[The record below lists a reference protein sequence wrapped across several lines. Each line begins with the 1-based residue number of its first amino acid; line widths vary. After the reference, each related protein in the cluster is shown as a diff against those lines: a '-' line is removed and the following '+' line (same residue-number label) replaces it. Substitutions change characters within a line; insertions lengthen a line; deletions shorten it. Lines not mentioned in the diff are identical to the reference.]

1 MGQMSAMVDF
11 DRADA
16 GSPGSGRCRWRG
28 EGKCLPPRARQQCTR
43 VEREF
48 LSAPAA
54 NRRAEGERGEKRGVY
69 RGADGGYSKKT
80 IAGGGGGAAQAG
92 TGRRTD
98 GRTDGRPC
106 YTINL
111 SLARL
116 QRRARAARRRDIDVF
131 DRDSTRLGGRA
142 CCSPSPP
149 TPRARTASASRPPG
163 RHVVRPRVLYCIMLA
178 SHNSSDV

>member
-1 MGQMSAMVDF
+1 MSAATCTPAAPPPPHTVPL
-11 DRADA
+11 
-16 GSPGSGRCRWRG
+16 SP
-28 EGKCLPPRARQQCTR
+28 RQQCTR

-80 IAGGGGGAAQAG
+80 IAGGGGGGGGGAPQAG

-149 TPRARTASASRPPG
+149 TPRARPASASRPPG
-163 RHVVRPRVLYCIMLA
+163 RHVRPRVLYCIMLA
-178 SHNSSDV
+178 SDNSSDV